1 MDQIFHNGH
10 IHPTASTQAVEAL
23 WVKAGKIAGSGPLAQ
38 LQQQAGASTKLHD
51 LQGKTLLPGFHDP
64 HIHLWKVGDLLTYM
78 LDLRGVSSI
87 TEMQERL
94 REFAARHPE
103 RPWILARGF
112 NETNLAEGRMPD
124 RYDLDRAVSDRP
136 CYVIRTCAH
145 IAVVN
150 SMVFSFL
157 PNLDAPAGGEVRRDK
172 QGKATGVFTET
183 ALGLITRLIPPHPAT
198 AYREMIL
205 AAQDALLEKGITSA
219 TDPAVMPDL
228 LAVYRQMEA
237 AGELKI
243 RIHAMPIMVPDGGN
257 KPLPLPEQY
266 HSDFLHIDTVKFF
279 ADGGLSGKTAALKQ
293 PYKNGGGKGIMRLE
307 SNFFLNLAQKAQAAG
322 WRIATHAIG
331 DAAIDQVLAV
341 YAELDRNNPQGL
353 RHRIEHLG
361 FPHPEHLNMMREL
374 GTFCVSQPIF
384 LYELG
389 PNYRLY
395 LPDFY
400 LNRVFPYRSVLNA
413 GVSLAFSSDAPVVK
427 DFNPLMGIRNAVER
441 VDVQGI
447 EIGGTEK
454 ITLVEALR
462 AYTLGA
468 AEAEGTEA
476 VNGSLEVG
484 KWADL
489 VVLEEGPFL
498 GGALENITVSES
510 CFGS

>member
-1 MDQIFHNGH
+1 MSQQIFYNGA
-10 IHPTASTQAVEAL
+10 IHPLADEQRVEAI
-23 WVKAGKIAGSGPLAQ
+23 WIKEGKVAGIGSLTQLQSQAGSGIALN
-38 LQQQAGASTKLHD
+38 D

-64 HIHLWKVGDLLTYM
+64 HIHLWKVGDLLTFM

-87 TEMQERL
+87 AEMQDRL

-112 NETNLAEGRMPD
+112 NEANLVEGRMPD
-124 RYDLDRAVSDRP
+124 RYDLDRAVPDRP

-183 ALGLITRLIPPHPAT
+183 ALGLITRLIPPHSPAT
-198 AYREMIL
+198 YREMIL
-205 AAQDALLEKGITSA
+205 AAQDALLEKGISSA

-237 AGELKI
+237 ARELKI
-243 RIHAMPIMVPDGGN
+243 RVHAIPIMVPDGGT

-266 HSDFLHIDTVKFF
+266 HSNFLHIDTVKFF

-293 PYKNGGGKGIMRLE
+293 PYAKGGGKGMLRLE
-307 SNFFLNLAQKAQAAG
+307 HNFFLKLAQEAQAAG

-341 YAELDRNNPQGL
+341 YAELDRYNAQGL

-361 FPHPEHLNMMREL
+361 LPHPEHLKMMREL

-389 PNYRLY
+389 PNYRQY
-395 LPDFY
+395 LPNFY
-400 LNRVFPYRSVLNA
+400 LNRVFPYRSVLDA

-427 DFNPLMGIRNAVER
+427 DFNPLTGIRNAVER
-441 VDVQGI
+441 VDVQGN

-454 ITLVEALR
+454 IMLVEALR

-468 AEAEGTEA
+468 AEVEGTEG

-489 VVLEEGPFL
+489 VVLEESLFETLKPNSNF
-498 GGALENITVSES
+498 
-510 CFGS
+510 

>member
-1 MDQIFHNGH
+1 MTQQIFYNGA
-10 IHPTASTQAVEAL
+10 IHPFADEQKVEAI
-23 WVKAGKIAGSGPLAQ
+23 WIKEEKVAGIGSLMQ
-38 LQQQAGASTKLHD
+38 LQSRAVGGVALQD

-78 LDLRGVSSI
+78 LDLRGVRSI
-87 TEMQERL
+87 AEMQERL

-112 NETNLAEGRMPD
+112 NEANLTEGRMPD
-124 RYDLDRAVSDRP
+124 RYDLDRAVPDRP

-150 SMVFSFL
+150 SMVFSLL
-157 PNLDAPAGGEVRRDK
+157 PSLEAPAGGEVLRDK
-172 QGKATGVFTET
+172 QGKATGVFTES
-183 ALGLITRLIPPHPAT
+183 ALGLITRLIPPHSAV

-205 AAQDALLEKGITSA
+205 AAQDALLGKGITSA
-219 TDPAVMPDL
+219 TDPGVMPDL

-243 RIHAMPIMVPDGGN
+243 RINAMPIMVPDGGN
-257 KPLPLPEQY
+257 KALPLAEQF
-266 HSDFLHIDTVKFF
+266 HSDYLHIDTVKFF
-279 ADGGLSGKTAALKQ
+279 ADGGLSGKTAAVKQ
-293 PYKNGGGKGIMRLE
+293 PYKNGGGKGVMRLDGQ
-307 SNFFLNLAQKAQAAG
+307 FFLDLAQKAQDAG

-341 YAELDRNNPQGL
+341 YTELDRNNPQGL

-361 FPHPEHLNMMREL
+361 MPHPEHLNRMREL

-389 PNYRLY
+389 PNFRRY
-395 LPDFY
+395 LPNFY
-400 LNRVFPYRSVLNA
+400 LNRVFPYRSVLDA

-427 DFNPLMGIRNAVER
+427 DFNPLMGIRSAVER
-441 VDVQGI
+441 VDVQGN
-447 EIGGTEK
+447 EIGGAEK

-462 AYTLGA
+462 AFTLGA
-468 AEAEGTEA
+468 AEAAGTEA

-489 VVLEEGPFL
+489 VVLEEGSPFETL
-498 GGALENITVSES
+498 KPNSNL
-510 CFGS
+510 

>member
-1 MDQIFHNGH
+1 MTQQIFYNGA
-10 IHPTASTQAVEAL
+10 IHPLADEQKVEAI
-23 WVKAGKIAGSGPLAQ
+23 WIKEGKVAGIGSLTQVQSQAGSGVA
-38 LQQQAGASTKLHD
+38 LHD

-78 LDLRGVSSI
+78 LDLRGVRSI
-87 TEMQERL
+87 VEMQECL

-112 NETNLAEGRMPD
+112 NEANLVEGRMPD
-124 RYDLDRAVSDRP
+124 RYDLDRAVPDRP

-150 SMVFSFL
+150 SMVFSLL
-157 PNLDAPAGGEVRRDK
+157 PNLEAPAGGEVLRDK
-172 QGKATGVFTET
+172 QGKATGVFTES
-183 ALGLITRLIPPHPAT
+183 ALGLITRHIPPHPAA

-219 TDPAVMPDL
+219 TDPGVMPDL
-228 LAVYRQMEA
+228 LAVYQQMEA

-243 RIHAMPIMVPDGGN
+243 RIHAMPIMVPDGGS
-257 KPLPLPEQY
+257 KALPLPAQY

-279 ADGGLSGKTAALKQ
+279 ADGGLSGKTAAVKQ
-293 PYKNGGGKGIMRLE
+293 PYKNGGGKGVMRLDGQ
-307 SNFFLNLAQKAQAAG
+307 FFLQLVQKAQAAG

-341 YAELDRNNPQGL
+341 YTELDRNNPRGL

-361 FPHPEHLNMMREL
+361 MPHPEHLNRMREL

-384 LYELG
+384 LHELG
-389 PNYRLY
+389 PNFRRY
-395 LPDFY
+395 LPNFY
-400 LNRVFPYRSVLNA
+400 LNRVFPYRSVLDA
-413 GVSLAFSSDAPVVK
+413 GVGLAFSSDAPVVK
-427 DFNPLMGIRNAVER
+427 DFNPLTGIRNAVER
-441 VDVQGI
+441 VDVQGN
-447 EIGGTEK
+447 EIGESEK

-468 AEAEGTEA
+468 AEAEGTEE
-476 VNGSLEVG
+476 VNGSLELG

-489 VVLEEGPFL
+489 VVLEEWELRP
-498 GGALENITVSES
+498 IMKQK
-510 CFGS
+510 

>member
-1 MDQIFHNGH
+1 MMQQIFYNGA
-10 IHPTASTQAVEAL
+10 IHPLADEQRVEAI
-23 WVKAGKIAGSGPLAQ
+23 WIKKGKVAGVGSLMQ
-38 LQQQAGASTKLHD
+38 LQSQAGNGVELQD

-78 LDLRGVSSI
+78 LDLRGVTSI
-87 TEMQERL
+87 AEMQDRL
-94 REFAARHPE
+94 REFAARHPD

-112 NETNLAEGRMPD
+112 NEANLAEGRMPD
-124 RYDLDRAVSDRP
+124 RYDLDRAVPDRP

-150 SMVFSFL
+150 SMVFSLL
-157 PNLDAPAGGEVRRDK
+157 PSLEAPAGGEVHRDK
-172 QGKATGVFTET
+172 QGKATGVFTEN

-219 TDPAVMPDL
+219 TDPGVMPDL
-228 LAVYRQMEA
+228 LAVYRKMEA
-237 AGELKI
+237 DGELKI
-243 RIHAMPIMVPDGGN
+243 RINAMPIMVPDGSS
-257 KPLPLPEQY
+257 KPLPLQEQY

-279 ADGGLSGKTAALKQ
+279 ADGGLSGKTAAVKQ
-293 PYKNGGGKGIMRLE
+293 AYKNGGGKGVMRLE
-307 SNFFLNLAQKAQAAG
+307 SHFFLNLAQKAQAAG

-361 FPHPEHLNMMREL
+361 MPHPEHLNRMREL

-384 LYELG
+384 LFELG
-389 PNYRLY
+389 LNFRRY
-395 LPDFY
+395 LPNFY
-400 LNRVFPYRSVLNA
+400 LNRVFPYRSVLDA
-413 GVSLAFSSDAPVVK
+413 GVGLAFSSDAPVVK
-427 DFNPLMGIRNAVER
+427 DFNPLMGVQSAVER
-441 VDVQGI
+441 LDLRGN
-447 EIGGTEK
+447 EIGATEK

-468 AEAEGTEA
+468 AEVEGTDA

-484 KWADL
+484 KWADV
-489 VVLEEGPFL
+489 VVLEESPFSM
-498 GGALENITVSES
+498 AKS
-510 CFGS
+510 

>member
-1 MDQIFHNGH
+1 MDQIYHNGH
-10 IHPTASTQAVEAL
+10 IHPTASTQKVEAL
-23 WVKAGKIAGSGPLAQ
+23 WVKAGKVAGSGTLSQ
-38 LQQQAGASTKLHD
+38 LQQQAGASAKLHD

-78 LDLRGVSSI
+78 LDLRGVRSI
-87 TEMQERL
+87 AEMQDRL

-112 NETNLAEGRMPD
+112 NEANLAEGRMPD
-124 RYDLDRAVSDRP
+124 RYDLDRAVPDRP

-157 PNLDAPAGGEVRRDK
+157 PSLEAPAGGEVLRDK
-172 QGKATGVFTET
+172 QGKATGIFTES
-183 ALGLITRLIPPHPAT
+183 ALGLITRHIPPHPAA

-219 TDPAVMPDL
+219 TDPGVMPDL

-243 RIHAMPIMVPDGGN
+243 RINVMPIMVPDGGN
-257 KPLPLPEQY
+257 KALPLPEQY

-279 ADGGLSGKTAALKQ
+279 ADGGLSGKTAAVKQ
-293 PYKNGGGKGIMRLE
+293 PYKNGGGKGVMRLDGH
-307 SNFFLNLAQKAQAAG
+307 FFLDLAQKAQAAG

-331 DAAIDQVLAV
+331 DTAIDQVLAV
-341 YAELDRNNPQGL
+341 YAELDRSNPQSL

-361 FPHPEHLNMMREL
+361 MPHPEHLNRMREL

-389 PNYRLY
+389 PNFRRY
-395 LPDFY
+395 LPSFY
-400 LNRVFPYRSVLNA
+400 LNRVFPYRSLLDA

-427 DFNPLMGIRNAVER
+427 DFNPLVGIRSAVER
-441 VDVQGI
+441 VDVQGV
-447 EIGGTEK
+447 EIGGAEK
-454 ITLVEALR
+454 ITIAEALR

-489 VVLEEGPFL
+489 VVLEEGLFDH
-498 GGALENITVSES
+498 EVSKNNVVS
-510 CFGS
+510 SSVVGK

>member
-1 MDQIFHNGH
+1 MDRIFHNGH
-10 IHPTASTQAVEAL
+10 IHPTASTQEVEAL
-23 WVKAGKIAGSGPLAQ
+23 WIKDKKVAGSGTLTQ
-38 LQQQAGASTKLHD
+38 LQQQAGASTKPHD
-51 LQGKTLLPGFHDP
+51 LQGKTLLPGFHDA

-78 LDLRGVSSI
+78 LDLRGVNSI
-87 TEMQERL
+87 AEMLERL

-124 RYDLDRAVSDRP
+124 RYDLDRAVPDRP

-150 SMVFSFL
+150 SIVFSLL

-183 ALGLITRLIPPHPAT
+183 ALGLVTRLIPAHSPG

-219 TDPAVMPDL
+219 TDPGVMPDL

-243 RIHAMPIMVPDGGN
+243 RIHAMPIMVPDGGS

-279 ADGGLSGKTAALKQ
+279 ADGGLSGKTAAVKQ
-293 PYKNGGGKGIMRLE
+293 PYKNGGGKGVMRLE
-307 SNFFLNLAQKAQAAG
+307 SQFFLNLAQKAQAAG

-331 DAAIDQVLAV
+331 DAAIDQVLAL
-341 YAELDRNNPQGL
+341 YAELDRSNSRGL

-361 FPHPEHLNMMREL
+361 FPHPEHLNIMREL

-389 PNYRLY
+389 HNYRQY
-395 LPDFY
+395 LPNFY
-400 LNRVFPYRSVLNA
+400 LNRVFPYRSVLDA

-441 VDVQGI
+441 VDARGK
-447 EIGGTEK
+447 EIGGAEK

-468 AEAEGTEA
+468 AEAEGTKA

-484 KWADL
+484 KWADFA
-489 VVLEEGPFL
+489 VLEESPFFWWSI
-498 GGALENITVSES
+498 GKYSSI
-510 CFGS
+510 